1 MTKIKNL
8 LLLLVLA
15 IFAFSC
21 NRNDDICESGEA
33 TPRVKFKFKTQSTG
47 KLKTLDSIFVK
58 VDYGDGEVSVISNTS
73 ETDSILLPIRVDDA
87 GFTDVYVGTS
97 QTQFSV
103 IRLSYTTENEYV
115 SPACGIKR
123 LYKNASAEVTTTDPV
138 VAVQQNQNDIT
149 DEEKTHFYLLF

>member
-1 MTKIKNL
+1 MTKIKNF

-21 NRNDDICESGEA
+21 SRNEDICESGEA

-58 VDYGDGEVSVISNTS
+58 IDYGNGEVNVISNTS
-73 ETDSILLPIRVDDA
+73 KTDSILLPIRVDNV
-87 GFTDVYVGTS
+87 GFTDVYIGTS
-97 QTQFSV
+97 QTQFS
-103 IRLSYTTENEYV
+103 IIKLSYTTENKYV
-115 SPACGIKR
+115 SPACGIKKI
-123 LYKNASAEVTTTDPV
+123 YKNTSAEVITTDPV
-138 VAVQQNQNDIT
+138 VEVQQNQNDIT